1 MSLSTSSPSP
11 PIIVDFSQPPTPT
24 SNISVGRSKSL
35 ALPTSSSSTQT
46 SYDLFPR
53 SASISSATSNPSINS
68 LRRLS
73 RKLPP
78 AWTESLED
86 LARTNSPSP
95 STSPSHSH
103 SAIESQVE
111 GISPRSKA
119 IPLPTVGGAGTKNS
133 KRGSE
138 QFILS
143 VAAPLDLALQ
153 HSPRSSTLTTAEVN
167 SISSRSNS
175 GSSFSQIFYNPS
187 NNKSNT
193 KPSTSGSGLQKRS
206 VGKASISGPSSTT
219 PARSLRP
226 EMSPRKGSSSS
237 SSNTSASSQILQT
250 PTTTHASRFAA
261 RNNSVSATS
270 SSCSSRDTCG
280 TWSLLDE
287 VQMEES
293 IAAGGKGKNV
303 KESRR
308 EKKMR
313 EKRDRERFDEKT
325 PPTPKELFEASL
337 LEVVGERGER
347 VKFGDLVNRRKTIVI
362 FIRHWFCPLCAQ
374 YMSSIL
380 SEVSVDALEKANVDL
395 VIIGNGSDKM
405 LDGYR
410 SQFNCCPQSQSD
422 ADSLSSSPSSQQH
435 RRSYSDKS
443 FRCPFKMYTDP
454 TLALYRAL
462 GLTRQTGDSG
472 PEEEKGDYLTQSA
485 LESTFQTI
493 KRATKMPLLHN
504 PGHFLQLGG
513 EFVFDATTTRRA
525 PLNVIYTHRMTN
537 TRSHAPIRDICEE
550 AGVRL
555 EFIHYEPGPPPP
567 PVHRA
572 SYISTTDSTT
582 GGGGGEVDVIRRGS
596 KETDEWKVERDETLS
611 RMRALKIAR
620 REGIKALDN
629 EGYTFDK
636 RSKVGTDNVRIVG
649 KDVMVAE
656 EEAEV
661 EGLGF
666 AI

>member
-410 SQFNCCPQSQSD
+410 N
-422 ADSLSSSPSSQQH
+422 
-435 RRSYSDKS
+435 KS